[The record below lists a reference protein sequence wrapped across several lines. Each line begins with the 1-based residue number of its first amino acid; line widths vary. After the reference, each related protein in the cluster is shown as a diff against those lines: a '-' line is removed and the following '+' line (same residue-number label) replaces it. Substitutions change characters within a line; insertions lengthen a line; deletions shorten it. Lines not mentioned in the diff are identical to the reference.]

1 MSYFSRKEQSLL
13 FKYFSKIFPNILSL
27 LLDLN
32 IGVTMLSLNWRGIT
46 EDLKQRLIILKT
58 ICCNSMLSTGVRN
71 IE

>member
-13 FKYFSKIFPNILSL
+13 FKHFSKIFPNTLITE
-27 LLDLN
+27 
-32 IGVTMLSLNWRGIT
+32 IGIT
-46 EDLKQRLIILKT
+46 EDLKQRLIILQT